1 MEFTLLIILDT
12 HIWVRW
18 LENKEKPLPINL
30 TEIIETTDQVA
41 MSAVTCWEVPWLVR
55 KERLKFKLNLDEW
68 FESALEGSNVECI
81 AIDREI
87 AINAANLPEHHRDP
101 ADRLI
106 IATAIKFDAQLL
118 SLDTAFPAYEEIIGK
133 LIQK

>member
-18 LENKEKPLPINL
+18 LENKEKPLL

-41 MSAVTCWEVPWLVR
+41 VSAVTCWEVAWLVR

-68 FESALEGSNVECI
+68 FEGAVGGSK
-81 AIDREI
+81 
-87 AINAANLPEHHRDP
+87 NLPEHHRDSGLP
-101 ADRLI
+101 
-106 IATAIKFDAQLL
+106 T
-118 SLDTAFPAYEEIIGK
+118 
-133 LIQK
+133 